1 MSKEAATKH
10 ILIQLNKMEL
20 GEHNLL
26 IYNSTEEQKALMSA
40 IAKERLYYKN
50 EIVVILPYYE
60 TVAAVEQQL
69 ENIEVDVSYHKKG
82 GSLFVLDAVEQLF
95 GSAYDFSTFLKL
107 LDQNALKSGRT
118 GVFVLIHL
126 DALFLYGEN
135 SIDKMLEYEQKIADL
150 GLEHTIL
157 VCAYHRTQIESLDK
171 NVKQMLFADHQNTL
185 FSQGF

>member
-95 GSAYDFSTFLKL
+95 WL
-107 LDQNALKSGRT
+107 
-118 GVFVLIHL
+118 
-126 DALFLYGEN
+126 
-135 SIDKMLEYEQKIADL
+135 
-150 GLEHTIL
+150 
-157 VCAYHRTQIESLDK
+157 SL
-171 NVKQMLFADHQNTL
+171 
-185 FSQGF
+185 